1 MDQQICIENCRRL
14 QEISDEVARETAANK
29 AVHEAH
35 EKRLNALEESNK
47 RQSEIL
53 VTLQKQADAI
63 ESMNGKID
71 SMADQVKGAVS
82 KISEIER
89 EPGERWKKLAFEIVK
104 YVVLAVVGAMCG
116 YLVSGGG
123 V

>member
-1 MDQQICIENCRRL
+1 MENTIRLEDHHRL
-14 QEISDEVARETAANK
+14 QEIADKVARATAANT
-29 AVHEAH
+29 AEHSSFER
-35 EKRLNALEESNK
+35 RLDELEESGK

-71 SMADQVKGAVS
+71 SMADKVEGAVN
-82 KISEIER
+82 KISELER
-89 EPGERWKKLAFEIVK
+89 EPGEKWKKISFEIVK
-104 YVVLAVVGAMCG
+104 YVVLAIAGAAIG
-116 YLVSGGG
+116 YFLKGG